1 MSGPSVVGRVAEVF
15 YSIQGE
21 GVTAGLPAVFVRLQG
36 CTVGCVWCDTKY
48 SWDAAGGRAADIDGL
63 LREASAYPCRRVVVT
78 GGEPLESPLFT
89 TLTPALID
97 AGFAVEVETS
107 GTLAPP
113 VALDRAIQWNV
124 SLKLAASG
132 VADATRIRPAVIRD
146 FLSRESWW
154 KFVVTGTRDVSEVLS
169 LAERF
174 ALPKSRILLQPEA
187 IRREELIERGPW
199 VAEMCTR
206 HGFRFSP
213 RLHIMLWGPRRGV

>member
-1 MSGPSVVGRVAEVF
+1 MSDPTVAGRVAEVF

-48 SWDAAGGRAADIDGL
+48 SWDAEAGRAVDLDAL
-63 LREASAYPCRRVVVT
+63 VREASTYPCRRVVVT
-78 GGEPLESPLFT
+78 GGEPLESLLFAPL
-89 TLTPALID
+89 LRAL
-97 AGFAVEVETS
+97 ARCGFAIEVETS

-113 VALDRAIQWNV
+113 AGLDSSIQWNV
-124 SLKLAASG
+124 SLKLGASG

-146 FLSRESWW
+146 LLSRETWW
-154 KFVVTGTRDVSEVLS
+154 KFVVTDERDVAEVLS

-174 ALPKSRILLQPEA
+174 ALPRSRILLQPEA
-187 IRREELIERGPW
+187 IRREELIERGAW
-199 VAEMCTR
+199 VVEMCTR

-213 RLHIMLWGPRRGV
+213 RLHIMLWGARRGV